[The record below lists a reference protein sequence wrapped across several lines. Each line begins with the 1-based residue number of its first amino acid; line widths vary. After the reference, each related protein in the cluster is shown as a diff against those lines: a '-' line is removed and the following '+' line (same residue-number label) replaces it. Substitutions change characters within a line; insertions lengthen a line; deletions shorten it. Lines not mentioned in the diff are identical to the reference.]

1 MPKGT
6 HSVPYETNRQF
17 IMLIY
22 LDNCFNRPYD
32 DQEHVNVF
40 LETQA
45 KLYIQENILAGRFK
59 LVWSYILQFEN
70 DQNPY
75 INHKHEIRKWKNQSS
90 HWVSASENIVKK
102 AQEYQAIGL
111 HVKDALH
118 CACAFSVKADYFIT
132 TDKQLIKTARKIT
145 DLNVVNPLT
154 FIQEDN
160 SV

>member
-1 MPKGT
+1 
-6 HSVPYETNRQF
+6 
-17 IMLIY
+17 MLIY
-22 LDNCFNRPYD
+22 LDNCCFNRPYD

-45 KLYIQENILAGRFK
+45 KLYIQENILTGRFK

-75 INHKHEIRKWKNQSS
+75 INHKHEIRKWKSQSS
-90 HWVSASENIVKK
+90 HWVSASESIIEK
-102 AQEYQAIGL
+102 AKEYQTIGL
-111 HVKDALH
+111 H
-118 CACAFSVKADYFIT
+118 VKADYFIT
-132 TDKQLIKTARKIT
+132 TDKQLIKAARKIT

-154 FIQEDN
+154 FIQEET